1 MTFIGFAIG
10 IMSPRTQRSWG
21 AGFAAT
27 LGLVVF
33 MLYYGIF
40 SMGLALADGGKMH
53 VGLAL
58 WLPNLVAAGIAAI
71 LVRKI
76 TSEQW
81 NSVSE
86 GVFNVINKV
95 IEWFKNRRV
104 HMP

>member
-1 MTFIGFAIG
+1 MAFIGFAIG
-10 IMSPRTQRSWG
+10 ITSPRTQRSWG

-33 MLYYGIF
+33 IVYYGIF
-40 SMGLALADGGKMH
+40 SIGMALADGGKIH

-58 WLPNLVAAGIAAI
+58 WLPNILASIVAAI

-81 NSVSE
+81 QSVSE
-86 GVFNVINKV
+86 GVFSAISRVFRGV
-95 IEWFKNRRV
+95 RRRFKSS
-104 HMP
+104 